1 MPRSRFVD
9 GAVLFGIDNPP
20 DNLSD
25 RPQAVSIIR
34 RLAWLAPASLQQGFR
49 GGDARSRRRIFL
61 IHDFGQR

>member
-1 MPRSRFVD
+1 LR
-9 GAVLFGIDNPP
+9 
-20 DNLSD
+20 D

-49 GGDARSRRRIFL
+49 GGDAHSRRRIFL